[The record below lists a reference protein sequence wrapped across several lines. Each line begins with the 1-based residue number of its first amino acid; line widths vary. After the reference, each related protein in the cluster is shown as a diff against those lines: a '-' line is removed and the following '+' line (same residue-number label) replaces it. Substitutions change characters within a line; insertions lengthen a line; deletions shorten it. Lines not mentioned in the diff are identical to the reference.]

1 MTIQA
6 TVDGVDIQ
14 WRDRK
19 RYLWIVGAL
28 VPLIPVGMW
37 GLYAWTESSLAWYFG
52 PFFVFVLRSAQRE
65 R

>member
-1 MTIQA
+1 MTIEA

-28 VPLIPVGMW
+28 VP
-37 GLYAWTESSLAWYFG
+37 
-52 PFFVFVLRSAQRE
+52 
-65 R
+65 